1 MGHKLIQ
8 TLNPYADVRARHI
21 DPDRRD
27 KPYAGCGEQD
37 LAWSPD
43 AVLTDPVARLRRDL
57 DEMKAESRYLRTLG
71 VRDSLRQPSQV
82 TFTSTKVP
90 KFAGVTSW
98 EYYRQVFDAIVLS
111 NGWDDATAALQLL
124 SHLEGDALNV
134 ALLVLES
141 RRASRVGLVGALCM
155 DRPGGWQII
164 GANLRG
170 LHERPGRTRP
180 FSP

>member
-1 MGHKLIQ
+1 M
-8 TLNPYADVRARHI
+8 
-21 DPDRRD
+21 
-27 KPYAGCGEQD
+27 
-37 LAWSPD
+37 SPD
-43 AVLTDPVARLRRDL
+43 CVLTDTVARLRWDL
-57 DEMKAESRYLRTLG
+57 DEMKAESRYLQTPG
-71 VRDSLRQPSQV
+71 VRDLLRQPRQV

-98 EYYRQVFDAIVLS
+98 EQYRQVIDAIVLS

-134 ALLVLES
+134 DLLVPES
-141 RRASRVGLVGALCM
+141 RHASRVGLA
-155 DRPGGWQII
+155 GGWQII

-180 FSP
+180 FSLQYWRHWQYRLLATWATRHNFRLFEIDS